1 MKIQKYHFWLLFF
14 FLIFGFTFGMIVWTV
29 KSAVDT
35 PVYEDRSFLS
45 SYHLVDG
52 DYNNMMA
59 NNKDFL
65 QKYSVIFDI
74 NGHKVGLEVSDI
86 FLGQRSL
93 KKNHKHRDF
102 LKVGKNSIS
111 VSIKDKNNSKII
123 PNAKIELL
131 LTRAIEDNGDLDIK
145 RFIFK
150 NNLYSIV
157 TQLPIKGHWNL
168 TGKITIN
175 DQKGYFFIKTN
186 TPKNK
191 S

>member
-59 NNKDFL
+59 DNKEFL
-65 QKYSVIFDI
+65 EKYSVIFDI
-74 NGHKVGLEVSDI
+74 NGHKVGLEVSDV

-93 KKNHKHRDF
+93 EKGHKHRDF
-102 LKVGKNSIS
+102 LKVGKNDIS
-111 VSIKDKNNSKII
+111 VSVVNKKTATVIN
-123 PNAKIELL
+123 NAKIELL
-131 LTRAIEDNGDLDIK
+131 LTRAIESDGDLDIK
-145 RFIFK
+145 SFEFK
-150 NNLYSIV
+150 DDKYDTIATV
-157 TQLPIKGHWNL
+157 PIKGHWNL
-168 TGKITIN
+168 TGKVTVDKYI
-175 DQKGYFFIKTN
+175 GYFFIKTN
-186 TPKNK
+186 TPKSK